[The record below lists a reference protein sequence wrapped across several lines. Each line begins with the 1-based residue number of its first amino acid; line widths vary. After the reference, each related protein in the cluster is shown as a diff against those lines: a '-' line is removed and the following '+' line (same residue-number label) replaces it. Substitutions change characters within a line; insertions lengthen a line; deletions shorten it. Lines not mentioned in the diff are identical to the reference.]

1 MNARLQR
8 RHELEILKSLVV
20 ELASEIDLFY
30 EDEDL
35 RMAKPAMNKMARAVR
50 LLDQRGITSPEVF
63 RHLQRRFQKSAL

>member
-8 RHELEILKSLVV
+8 RNELEILKSLVV

-35 RMAKPAMNKMARAVR
+35 PMVKPAMSKMARAVR
-50 LLDQRGITSPEVF
+50 LLDKRGIASPEVF
-63 RHLQRRFQKSAL
+63 RHLQRRFQKSVL